1 MVEDYEPFRRFLCS
15 TLSREPGFEICE
27 VADGLE
33 AVKKAEEF
41 RPELILLDIGL
52 PSLNGIGAARR
63 IHKLSPDSKILFVS
77 QESSAEVVYEALAS
91 GALGYVVKV
100 HAGTELLPAVDA
112 VLEGRQFVSNG
123 LSGHHFTSSSDL
135 KTVDT
140 PDEPPQPTAAEKMK
154 VTRHHQV
161 EFYSDEAEF
170 VVGFTHFIENALA
183 AGTSVIAVVTES
195 HRKSLLQRLRE
206 HGVDMVAAIDQGR
219 YISLDV
225 ADMLSTFMVNDLA
238 DPARFLKVASDQIA
252 AAERASTGDQPR
264 VALCGECA
272 PVLWEQGKTDAA
284 MEVEH
289 LCEKIARSCDTDV
302 LCGYV
307 LSAFQS
313 EQENRIYE
321 RIRAKHAAD
330 SSF

>member
-27 VADGLE
+27 AADGLE

-63 IHKLSPDSKILFVS
+63 IHKLSPESKILFVS

-112 VLEGRQFVSNG
+112 VLEGRQFVSSG

-140 PDEPPQPTAAEKMK
+140 SDEPPQPTAAEKMK

-161 EFYSDEAEF
+161 EFYSDETGF
-170 VVGFTHFIENALA
+170 VVGFTHFIESALA
-183 AGTSVIAVVTES
+183 AGTSVISVVTES
-195 HRKSLLQRLRE
+195 HQESLLQRLRE
-206 HGVDMVAAIDQGR
+206 HGVDIVAAIKQGR

-225 ADMLSTFMVNDLA
+225 AGMLSTFMVNDLP
-238 DPARFLKVASDQIA
+238 DPARFLRVASDQIA
-252 AAERASTGDQPR
+252 AAERASTGNPR

-289 LCEKIARSCDTDV
+289 LCEEIARSCDADI

-313 EQENRIYE
+313 DQENRLYE
-321 RIRAKHAAD
+321 RIRAKHSAD